1 MEGRREVDGNSVW
14 ELIKPQTSSCSTP
27 LNALMNMIR
36 LIL

>member
-14 ELIKPQTSSCSTP
+14 ELIKPQTNHCPTP
-27 LNALMNMIR
+27 LNALMNLIR

>member
-14 ELIKPQTSSCSTP
+14 ELIRTQTSRYPTP
-27 LNALMNMIR
+27 LNALTNPIR